1 MRVHRPAGGDSG
13 HLVKPFMHADFYSA
27 RHMATLRESEL
38 LPAFT
43 GPSPGWT
50 RASGTGIGQASS
62 PVHTLAGSRGTMF
75 LLNSRAPLVT
85 ATCGPGLSPRN
96 AGTPS
101 PEVTG
106 PICRVPSPALGPTG
120 LGLLSQRTCV
130 GSRYGHRGSL
140 PTPFS
145 RSPGIGRRP
154 LIGAPITPS
163 AASHHYGSPR
173 PSVLGRVEDLGPPP
187 LGLARGVRG
196 GACVA
201 AYPGGAGIL
210 TGFPFGGYQ
219 LGAALGPANR
229 RLTKHCR
236 RTLALSAVG
245 ILTPLR
251 CYYRRDLQHTPV
263 HRSSRPGFRP
273 VCAPAYPVPS
283 SEDTAGVSAPGFSP
297 DSFSGPPSSAGE
309 LLRTL

>member
-1 MRVHRPAGGDSG
+1 
-13 HLVKPFMHADFYSA
+13 MHADFYSA

-85 ATCGPGLSPRN
+85 ATCEPRLTPRN

-130 GSRYGHRGSL
+130 GSRYGHRGSF

-145 RSPGIGRRP
+145 RAPGIGQSGTGR
-154 LIGAPITPS
+154 PITPS
-163 AASHHYGSPR
+163 AASHHYGTQRLSA
-173 PSVLGRVEDLGPPP
+173 LGRVAGIPPAP
-187 LGLARGVRG
+187 AWPSQRRQEWGLRCRT
-196 GACVA
+196 
-201 AYPGGAGIL
+201 YPGGAGML
-210 TGFPFGGYQ
+210 TGFPFGGCE
-219 LGAALGPANR
+219 LRAPLGPPYR

-251 CYYRRDLQHTPV
+251 CYYRRDPQHTPV
-263 HRSSRPGFRP
+263 HRSSRPGFCP
-273 VCAPAYPVPS
+273 ACAPAYPASPS
-283 SEDTAGVSAPGFSP
+283 GDAAGVSAPGFSP